1 LDGRDEDIWRNLSWG
16 STPTSQ
22 YGQTYSG
29 IEGYECNIHP
39 FQELG
44 NRKLQEEFKK
54 GLFRSLACPQSD
66 REWKHNDYE
75 FE

>member
-1 LDGRDEDIWRNLSWG
+1 MDRRDDDIWRNLSWG
-16 STPTSQ
+16 VHPQVNTDKHIQESKITS
-22 YGQTYSG
+22 
-29 IEGYECNIHP
+29 CNMHP

-44 NRKLQEEFKK
+44 NRKLQEELQK
-54 GLFRSLACPQSD
+54 GLFRSLACPESD

>member
-1 LDGRDEDIWRNLSWG
+1 M
-16 STPTSQ
+16 
-22 YGQTYSG
+22 
-29 IEGYECNIHP
+29 HP

-44 NRKLQEEFKK
+44 NRKLQEELQK
-54 GLFRSLACPQSD
+54 GLFRSLACPESD